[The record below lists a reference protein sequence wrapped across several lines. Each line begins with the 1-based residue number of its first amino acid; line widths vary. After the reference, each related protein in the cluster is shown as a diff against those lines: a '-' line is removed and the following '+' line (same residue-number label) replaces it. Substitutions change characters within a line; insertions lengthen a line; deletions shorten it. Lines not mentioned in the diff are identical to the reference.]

1 MFFMQSCPLIEVS
14 IKRKSMYC
22 STTFFLLFQLEDW
35 TAHSLLTNRV
45 ITVGRFTVTTK
56 AKGKDEPYSDSDSDN
71 DMGHS
76 PIPKIIHPVK
86 VPHKRK
92 PILRRASFRKV
103 EHGEEEAED
112 ERSKKSLNPDTA
124 HRLEDL
130 ARRGMTGST
139 TILPG
144 MKLKRSNS
152 DSLTTNNSR
161 GSLPEFF
168 RAQGAEVNGQESHDS
183 KRVWFSDGLAVSG
196 HEDSLFVRP
205 PSHSAPAGYPR
216 PEWMLDENEP
226 LLQSGSN
233 TGSTRSSETASTPL
247 DSSELERTQLP
258 EDLFKGLKNSP
269 GTTLVDGRFSVQK
282 KSNDAPKSL
291 ANLFDRQPEGNLDT
305 TDRPGTSKSSQPQ
318 PAAMPSSL
326 RNLFGPP
333 QHQDKKIPP
342 PSGEVTPPNKTP
354 RPRVL
359 PMSPLAFTDSLP
371 RSRSKLGSLP
381 SSRISRSAPTTPEQ
395 ERRWNSP
402 ISPSPPDTVSIPPKT
417 SCQQSADFP
426 LRKKSA
432 EMRFDVNSA
441 APVSQDSSPNSPVLS
456 PSPPVLS
463 STPKRTNSRDA
474 LSEDSRFA
482 VKSSSQCPEVEM
494 SKDDDSSPKV
504 KESSGNSRFSVKPPD
519 NDIVKDN
526 STELARSPVKEDSSP
541 AEKMKPSKPI
551 DMPRSRVSQNISTRQ
566 VYET

>member
-1 MFFMQSCPLIEVS
+1 M
-14 IKRKSMYC
+14 
-22 STTFFLLFQLEDW
+22 EDW

-76 PIPKIIHPVK
+76 PIPKVIQPVR

-92 PILRRASFRKV
+92 PILKRASFRKV
-103 EHGEEEAED
+103 EHREEEAED
-112 ERSKKSLNPDTA
+112 ERCKKSLNPDTA

-130 ARRGMTGST
+130 ARLGMTGST

-152 DSLTTNNSR
+152 DSLTTSNSR

-183 KRVWFSDGLAVSG
+183 KRVWFSDGLEVSD
-196 HEDSLFVRP
+196 HEDSVFVRP
-205 PSHSAPAGYPR
+205 PSHSAPAGYSR

-247 DSSELERTQLP
+247 DSSELDRRQLP
-258 EDLFKGLKNSP
+258 EDLFEGLKNSP
-269 GTTLVDGRFSVQK
+269 STTLVDGRFSVKK
-282 KSNDAPKSL
+282 KSMDTPTSL
-291 ANLFDRQPEGNLDT
+291 ANLFDRQPEGSLDT
-305 TDRPGTSKSSQPQ
+305 TGEPGTSKPSQPQ

-333 QHQDKKIPP
+333 QDQDKKIPR
-342 PSGEVTPPNKTP
+342 SSSVVSPPNKTP

-359 PMSPLAFTDSLP
+359 PISPLACTDSLP
-371 RSRSKLGSLP
+371 HSRSKLASLP

-395 ERRWNSP
+395 EKRWNSP
-402 ISPSPPDTVSIPPKT
+402 ISPSPADTVSVPLKS

-432 EMRFDVNSA
+432 EMRFDVDSA
-441 APVSQDSSPNSPVLS
+441 APVSQHSSPSLPVTLPIS
-456 PSPPVLS
+456 PVLS
-463 STPKRTNSRDA
+463 STPKKTNSRDA
-474 LSEDSRFA
+474 LSEGSRFA
-482 VKSSSQCPEVEM
+482 VKSSSQCPEVETSM
-494 SKDDDSSPKV
+494 DYDLSSSSENSKF
-504 KESSGNSRFSVKPPD
+504 SGKPAD

-526 STELARSPVKEDSSP
+526 STELARSPSKEDSSP
-541 AEKMKPSKPI
+541 TEIMKPSKPI
-551 DMPRSRVSQNISTRQ
+551 DMPRSRVSQNISANQ
-566 VYET
+566 LYET

>member
-1 MFFMQSCPLIEVS
+1 M
-14 IKRKSMYC
+14 
-22 STTFFLLFQLEDW
+22 EDW

-71 DMGHS
+71 GMGHS

-168 RAQGAEVNGQESHDS
+168 RAQGAEVNGQESHVS
-183 KRVWFSDGLAVSG
+183 KRVWFSDGLDVSD
-196 HEDSLFVRP
+196 HEDSVFVRP

-247 DSSELERTQLP
+247 DSSELERRQLP
-258 EDLFKGLKNSP
+258 EDLSEGLKNSP

-282 KSNDAPKSL
+282 KSNDTPKRL

-305 TDRPGTSKSSQPQ
+305 TDGPGTSKSSQPQ

-333 QHQDKKIPP
+333 QHQDQKIPP
-342 PSGEVTPPNKTP
+342 PSGDVSRPNKTP

-359 PMSPLAFTDSLP
+359 PISPLACTDSLHSLP
-371 RSRSKLGSLP
+371 RSRSKRASLP

-402 ISPSPPDTVSIPPKT
+402 ISPSPPDTVSIPPKA
-417 SCQQSADFP
+417 SCQQSAGFP

-432 EMRFDVNSA
+432 EMRFDVDSA
-441 APVSQDSSPNSPVLS
+441 APVSLSSSPNSAVLS

-463 STPKRTNSRDA
+463 STPKRSNSRDA

-494 SKDDDSSPKV
+494 SKDDESSPSKV

-526 STELARSPVKEDSSP
+526 STERVRSPVKEDSSP

-551 DMPRSRVSQNISTRQ
+551 DMPRSRVSLT
-566 VYET
+566 

>member
-1 MFFMQSCPLIEVS
+1 M
-14 IKRKSMYC
+14 
-22 STTFFLLFQLEDW
+22 EDW

-76 PIPKIIHPVK
+76 PIPKIIRPVK
-86 VPHKRK
+86 VHHKRK
-92 PILRRASFRKV
+92 PILTRASFRKV

-130 ARRGMTGST
+130 ARHGMTGST

-168 RAQGAEVNGQESHDS
+168 RAQEAEVNGQESHDS
-183 KRVWFSDGLAVSG
+183 KRVWFSDGLAVCD
-196 HEDSLFVRP
+196 HEDSVFARP

-233 TGSTRSSETASTPL
+233 TGSRRSSETASTPL
-247 DSSELERTQLP
+247 DSSELERRQLP
-258 EDLFKGLKNSP
+258 EDLFEGLKNSP

-282 KSNDAPKSL
+282 KSNDTPKSL
-291 ANLFDRQPEGNLDT
+291 ANLFERQPEGNLDT
-305 TDRPGTSKSSQPQ
+305 TDGPGTSKSSQPQ

-342 PSGEVTPPNKTP
+342 PSSDVSPPNKTP

-359 PMSPLAFTDSLP
+359 PISPLACTDSLP
-371 RSRSKLGSLP
+371 RSRSKLASLP

-426 LRKKSA
+426 LRKNSA
-432 EMRFDVNSA
+432 EMRCDVDNA
-441 APVSQDSSPNSPVLS
+441 APVSQDSSPNS
-456 PSPPVLS
+456 PVLS

-482 VKSSSQCPEVEM
+482 DKSSSQSPEVEM
-494 SKDDDSSPKV
+494 SKDDDSSPSKV

-519 NDIVKDN
+519 NDIVKHN

-541 AEKMKPSKPI
+541 TEKMKPSKPI
-551 DMPRSRVSQNISTRQ
+551 DMPRSRVSQNISTSQ

>member
-1 MFFMQSCPLIEVS
+1 M
-14 IKRKSMYC
+14 
-22 STTFFLLFQLEDW
+22 FQLEDW

-76 PIPKIIHPVK
+76 PIPKIIQPAK

-92 PILRRASFRKV
+92 PILRRTSFRKV
-103 EHGEEEAED
+103 EHGEEEPED

-152 DSLTTNNSR
+152 DSLTTNSSR

-168 RAQGAEVNGQESHDS
+168 RAQGAEVNGQESHDA
-183 KRVWFSDGLAVSG
+183 KRVWFSDGLAVSD
-196 HEDSLFVRP
+196 HEDSVFVRP
-205 PSHSAPAGYPR
+205 PSLSAPAGYPR

-247 DSSELERTQLP
+247 DSSELERRQLP
-258 EDLFKGLKNSP
+258 EDLFEGLKNSP
-269 GTTLVDGRFSVQK
+269 GTTLIDGRFSVQK
-282 KSNDAPKSL
+282 KSNDTPKSL
-291 ANLFDRQPEGNLDT
+291 SNLFNRQPEGDPDT
-305 TDRPGTSKSSQPQ
+305 TDGPGTSKSSQPQ

-333 QHQDKKIPP
+333 QDQDKTIPP
-342 PSGEVTPPNKTP
+342 PSGVVSPPNKTP

-359 PMSPLAFTDSLP
+359 PISPLACTDSLP
-371 RSRSKLGSLP
+371 RSRSKLASLP

-402 ISPSPPDTVSIPPKT
+402 ISPSSPDTVSIPLKA
-417 SCQQSADFP
+417 SCQQSAGFP

-432 EMRFDVNSA
+432 EVRFDVDSA
-441 APVSQDSSPNSPVLS
+441 PPLSQDSSPNSPVLS
-456 PSPPVLS
+456 PSSPVLS

-482 VKSSSQCPEVEM
+482 GKSSSQSPEVEM
-494 SKDDDSSPKV
+494 SKDDDSSPSKV

-519 NDIVKDN
+519 KDIVKDN

-541 AEKMKPSKPI
+541 AEKMKLSKPI
-551 DMPRSRVSQNISTRQ
+551 DMPRSRVSQNISTSQ